1 MHLLFKYFVICVLDS
16 FFQDTVVCRLANSFL
31 EFALQLW
38 KLRRHGDGST
48 GEVFLCVCVFVC
60 TTAKEAQHRSQ
71 LRLCV
76 CVSVCVDVQKFA
88 TGSGWGLSTEKI
100 TVEVSQRFGK
110 EYMSFINSFLL
121 YLIDDSLILI
131 CVFTSRLAM
140 LLPFTAIHKILKMDT
155 LRVTKFTK
163 IPN

>member
-1 MHLLFKYFVICVLDS
+1 MRFGFLLSGHCCMQIGKLLFRICVAAVK
-16 FFQDTVVCRLANSFL
+16 TTTT
-31 EFALQLW
+31 
-38 KLRRHGDGST
+38 RRRQHGGS
-48 GEVFLCVCVFVC
+48 VSVCVCVCVYDSKGGAAQITI
-60 TTAKEAQHRSQ
+60 TTV
-71 LRLCV
+71 CV

>member
-48 GEVFLCVCVFVC
+48 GKCFCVCVCVYDSKGGAAQITI
-60 TTAKEAQHRSQ
+60 TTV
-71 LRLCV
+71 CV

-100 TVEVSQRFGK
+100 TVEVSQRFRK